1 MLEGETLNMFDLLS
15 TYLNW
20 IKAVHIIF
28 VIFWMAGLLYLPRLF
43 VYHYNATPGSEL
55 DTVLQTQERKLL
67 RIIMNPAMFVAL
79 FTGLLLVYV
88 RHAEFGENWWL
99 TIKLAFVFILFGFH
113 GFLSKTR
120 KRFAAGERP
129 KSEKYFRVVNEIP
142 AILTIFIVI
151 LAVVEPF

>member
-1 MLEGETLNMFDLLS
+1 MFDLLS
-15 TYLNW
+15 GYLNW

-43 VYHYNATPGSEL
+43 VYHHKAAPGSEL
-55 DTVLQTQERKLL
+55 DEVLQTQERKLL
-67 RIIMNPAMFVAL
+67 RIIMNPAMMVAL
-79 FTGLLLVYV
+79 VSGLILVV
-88 RHAEFGENWWL
+88 LRHGEFGESWWL
-99 TIKLAFVFILFGFH
+99 ILKLAFVFILFGFH

-129 KSEKYFRVVNEIP
+129 KTEKYFRVTNEVP
-142 AILTIFIVI
+142 AILTVIIVI

>member
-1 MLEGETLNMFDLLS
+1 MFEFLS

-20 IKAVHIIF
+20 IKAVHIMF

-43 VYHYNATPGSEL
+43 VYHYNAKPDTEL
-55 DTVLQTQERKLL
+55 DEVLQTQERKLL
-67 RIIMNPAMFVAL
+67 RIIMNPAMIIAFV
-79 FTGLLLVYV
+79 TGLILVGL
-88 RHAEFGENWWL
+88 RHAELFQSWWL
-99 TIKLAFVFILFGFH
+99 ILKLILIFILMGYH

-129 KSEKYFRVVNEIP
+129 RTEKFYRIINEVP
-142 AILTIFIVI
+142 AIFTIFIVI